1 MKLDYRKK
9 IYSKLKK
16 AGKKPLTFKELLRSC
31 RGKGFE
37 FEKFTKAVDK
47 MKKNGEIMEN
57 KFGIRLVD
65 PKKFVKCE
73 VVRLNKT
80 YGFVKNLDTDEEIFV
95 VGKYLKGAMPHDI
108 VLVRTFKGEGACT
121 EGEVM
126 SIVEENFAKFTGEL
140 VSEFGVL
147 KIVPDMLSKYAM
159 TFENGLN
166 AHDTDLKVTGCYTG
180 FTGSTEISVGEDGRS
195 TFLNP
200 NGIYVKKSIF
210 DDKLYV
216 YIADTDNSRAVKCT
230 VESGT
235 EMTLVQ
241 EYTKPDTKLYDSETF
256 NPSKILADKAENIYV
271 VCKSVNTGSV
281 QFNKDGEFQGF
292 YGANRVEVT
301 AAVIAQKL
309 WRKIASNEQISAM
322 TRNVPVEY
330 ANFDIDADGFIYTVT
345 EAANTTTDAVKKL
358 NPAGYNIWDNAVGD
372 EYSFGDVASE
382 YDSTTNKTYKC
393 RLTDICV
400 SDNGTINVL
409 DYENGRVF
417 QYDKLCNLLCIFGTK
432 NSTSDQAGSF
442 LGPNAIEA
450 RGNEVYILDG
460 TKNDITVYTETT
472 FGNVVHRAVLLYDE
486 GRYSDARAD
495 WEEVIKRDGGYAMAY
510 VGLGKAC
517 LNDGEYMK
525 ALDYF
530 KTAYDQDDYDKAFK
544 YAREEWLRDNFT
556 VIMIVI
562 IVLIALL
569 IVKAVLKKKGIK
581 LIKRKKKEGN

>member
-1 MKLDYRKK
+1 MISAALAAGLALTMTVTAFADEPYTAYNYDYWDDAIPSQSAYRVEKTVTGADMGLDRLSDPSDPLYISDDAPAKLSDAKDLFYDQDND
-9 IYSKLKK
+9 
-16 AGKKPLTFKELLRSC
+16 TFWVCDSGNNRILR
-31 RGKGFE
+31 
-37 FEKFTKAVDK
+37 
-47 MKKNGEIMEN
+47 
-57 KFGIRLVD
+57 L
-65 PKKFVKCE
+65 
-73 VVRLNKT
+73 
-80 YGFVKNLDTDEEIFV
+80 
-95 VGKYLKGAMPHDI
+95 
-108 VLVRTFKGEGACT
+108 
-121 EGEVM
+121 
-126 SIVEENFAKFTGEL
+126 
-140 VSEFGVL
+140 
-147 KIVPDMLSKYAM
+147 
-159 TFENGLN
+159 
-166 AHDTDLKVTGCYTG
+166 DTDLKVTGCYTG

-281 QFNKDGEFQGF
+281 QFNRDGEFQGF

-301 AAVIAQKL
+301 AAVVAQKL

-400 SDNGTINVL
+400 SNNGTINVL

-530 KTAYDQDDYDKAFK
+530 KTAYNQDDYDKAFK